1 MIDNDL
7 QPVAINKPLNTDL
20 TTEVSTDKIPQ
31 RPALMVAGYCLLA
44 LALLYTLYFAKSL
57 LIPIVVAL
65 FFSLLLSPL
74 VTLLRRYYIPRAVS
88 AILLL
93 SMIAGPVTIL
103 AIELAEPSQKWLS
116 ELPQLSAHLTEELD
130 DISQAMSPEA
140 PPVVMEPL
148 PPKEKSFSL
157 FGFLSSDAQPD
168 VMREQVTQETIT
180 PGNSALSARVMQGGI
195 EIIVSVLGGAPV
207 VIAQFMTFVIL
218 VLFLLIFG
226 PGLYDNY
233 LYIFPSGADKRR
245 SVELVSKVQKELS
258 RYIITISIINMGL
271 GIVTAS
277 VFWLMGVDD
286 ALLWGALV
294 ALLNFAPFVGPI
306 IAIGILSLAGISQ
319 YGMALV
325 ALLPAG
331 IFFGINLLEAQFIT
345 PAVLGRHMR
354 LNPLILILWLLIW
367 GWLWGPVGVLLAVP
381 LLVCIKLAT
390 GQLKI
395 MTPWVELIE
404 TSD

>member
-1 MIDNDL
+1 MIDIDL
-7 QPVAINKPLNTDL
+7 EPVAINKPLSTDL
-20 TTEVSTDKIPQ
+20 TADMAPR
-31 RPALMVAGYCLLA
+31 RPVLTLASYWLLA

-65 FFSLLLSPL
+65 LFSLLLSPL
-74 VTLLRRYYIPRAVS
+74 VTLFKRFYIPRSVS

-93 SMIAGPVTIL
+93 TIIGVPVTIL

-116 ELPQLSAHLTEELD
+116 ELPQLSAKLTKQLD
-130 DISQAMSPEA
+130 HISLAMSPDADSVKAES
-140 PPVVMEPL
+140 L
-148 PPKEKSFSL
+148 PPTKDKSFSL
-157 FGFLSSDAQPD
+157 FGFFSSDEEPEA
-168 VMREQVTQETIT
+168 TQEEIT
-180 PGNSALSARVMQGGI
+180 TGKSALSARVMQGGI

-218 VLFLLIFG
+218 VLFLLILG

-233 LYIFPSGADKRR
+233 LDIFPSGEDKRL
-245 SVELVSKVQKELS
+245 SVELVGKVQKELS
-258 RYIITISIINMGL
+258 RYIITMTIINIGL
-271 GIVTAS
+271 GTVTAG

-294 ALLNFAPFVGPI
+294 VLLNFAPYVGPL
-306 IAIGILSLAGISQ
+306 IAILILSLAGISQ
-319 YGMALV
+319 YGMDLV
-325 ALLPAG
+325 SLIPASV
-331 IFFGINLLEAQFIT
+331 FFGINLLESQFIT

-367 GWLWGPVGVLLAVP
+367 GWLWGPAGVLLAVP
-381 LLVCIKLAT
+381 LLVCIKLAA
-390 GQLKI
+390 GQLQI

-404 TSD
+404 TIA